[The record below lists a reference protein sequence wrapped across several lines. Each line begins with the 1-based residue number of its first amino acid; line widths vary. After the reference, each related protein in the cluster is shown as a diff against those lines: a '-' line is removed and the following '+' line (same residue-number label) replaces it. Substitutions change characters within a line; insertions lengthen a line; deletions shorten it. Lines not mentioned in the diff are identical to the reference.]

1 MRISDWSSDVCSSD
15 LQFVTIERLGTA
27 RLPRFFAL
35 KGRVDAALARLRWLP
50 ENLTDRLL
58 FALGKLWPDHL
69 PPRLR
74 AWRDRFAHHLLLRV
88 SEDEAGEMRA
98 LLDRW
103 RGEANDYFDCT
114 EIEEIGR
121 AHVCKPVTNS

>member
-50 ENLTDRLL
+50 ENLTDRSL
-58 FALGKLWPDHL
+58 FALGKLWPDPL
-69 PPRLR
+69 PPTLR
-74 AWRDRFAHHLLLRV
+74 ACRDRFAPPLLPRV
-88 SEDEAGEMRA
+88 PVDGAGARRA
-98 LLDRW
+98 LTDR
-103 RGEANDYFDCT
+103 R
-114 EIEEIGR
+114 R
-121 AHVCKPVTNS
+121 AHATAHFHGTPQ

>member
-58 FALGKLWPDHL
+58 FAPGKLWPDHL

-74 AWRDRFAHHLLLRV
+74 TWRDRFAHHLLLRV
-88 SEDEAGEMRA
+88 SEDEAGDRRA
-98 LLDRW
+98 LLAR
-103 RGEANDYFDCT
+103 RRAAPNAFSDCT
-114 EIEEIGR
+114 ATEALGSASCTERG
-121 AHVCKPVTNS
+121 SQ